1 MYWYTY
7 IRDDYS
13 DNFVILSGEDGLT
26 VPMMSLG
33 VKGVISV
40 AANVDPKRVSSM
52 VNAAL
57 EGDFT
62 KASELNYELYD
73 LFEALFIESNPVPLK
88 TALNIMGM
96 PSGELRL
103 PLVPMLEENEKV
115 LRKAL
120 KDANLI

>member
-1 MYWYTY
+1 
-7 IRDDYS
+7 
-13 DNFVILSGEDGLT
+13 
-26 VPMMSLG
+26 
-33 VKGVISV
+33 
-40 AANVDPKRVSSM
+40 M

-57 EGDFT
+57 EGDFKT
-62 KASELNYELYD
+62 ASKLNYELYD

-96 PSGELRL
+96 PSGKLRL
-103 PLVPMLEENEKV
+103 PLVPMLPENKEI